1 MELVKSHGS
10 RNEIFVAAARPES
23 LPSGAASFARR
34 VCDPSGPAGGGDG
47 VYFHDGGEAWFYN
60 PDGTTAELC
69 GNGMR
74 CLGRHLLDQHG
85 GEEVTVISGGTPYTI
100 ARAPEVRAVR
110 QVAVGLPPLAFTGVP
125 ESFAEYTA
133 VVAPNP
139 HVVTVVDKYHEP
151 DLISRGELAVSV
163 FPEGAN
169 VSFLLPLADDEI
181 FVRTYERGAGLTPSC
196 GSGAV
201 AARAVWS
208 RVSGIDPARP
218 VLVRNA
224 GGVARSW
231 IDVKDGRWHPVLEG
245 NATVIFRAESD
256 LDGTLLT
263 PCAYAIS
270 EATAYATLEA
280 ENTYRLRSLGIIP

>member
-10 RNEIFVAAARPES
+10 RNEIFVAAARPA
-23 LPSGAASFARR
+23 SGAAALARR
-34 VCDPSGPAGGGDG
+34 LCDPSGWSGGGDG
-47 VYFHDGGEAWFYN
+47 VYFYDGGEAWFYN
-60 PDGTTAELC
+60 PDGSAAELC

-74 CLGRHLLDQHG
+74 CLGRHLLDQRG
-85 GEEVTVISGGTPYTI
+85 GDEVTVTSGQASYTI
-100 ARAPEVRAVR
+100 ARTPEVRAVR
-110 QVAVGLPPLAFTGVP
+110 QVAVGLPPLRFTGVP
-125 ESFAEYTA
+125 GSFAEFTS
-133 VVAPNP
+133 VQVPNP

-151 DLISRGELAVSV
+151 DLISRGEQAVSA

-169 VSFLLPLADDEI
+169 VSFLLPLAEDEI

-218 VLVRNA
+218 VLVRNV

-231 IDVKDGRWHPVLEG
+231 IDIKDGRWHPVLDG
-245 NATVIFRAESD
+245 NATVIFRAEA
-256 LDGTLLT
+256 T
-263 PCAYAIS
+263 PSGDMITPPSYAVD
-270 EATAYATLEA
+270 EATAYAALESA
-280 ENTYRLRSLGIIP
+280 NLTRLRSLSII